1 MMMLPAV
8 ASRFWSRDITSMIF
22 MSIGIGI
29 LSGYAGLL
37 LSFHTAV
44 PAGPAIILVAGAI
57 YVGSVVFGR
66 FGGIARQFFPGRHLE
81 A

>member
-1 MMMLPAV
+1 
-8 ASRFWSRDITSMIF
+8 
-22 MSIGIGI
+22 
-29 LSGYAGLL
+29 